1 MLSPQ
6 VSEGDGVAK
15 NHLNVPCSVTIEQE
29 NGEWIV
35 RVCDENAITQVKSF
49 RVEAYARNF
58 AEGQRLGLGLDKVE
72 HRLDEPS
79 TDGSAANSDI
89 DASSTHE

>member
-15 NHLNVPCSVTIEQE
+15 SHLNVPCSVTIEQD

-35 RVCDENAITQVKSF
+35 RVCDENAITQVKS
-49 RVEAYARNF
+49 
-58 AEGQRLGLGLDKVE
+58 LGLKRMPATSQKV
-72 HRLDEPS
+72 
-79 TDGSAANSDI
+79 SACA
-89 DASSTHE
+89 